1 MPMTMDQLQQLVKGQ
16 NLKYFLHPE
25 NPALMLQAKGING
38 SYQFVIALQQEGT
51 FLQFKTLQYLFCK
64 EDNPNLFE
72 ALKVMG
78 ALNYQIRLA
87 KWGWDPR
94 DGEIDVCAD
103 TWIEDSALTQEQ
115 FGRITF
121 NYLTALDMN
130 YSRLQTTIETGTD
143 PGEFNP
149 LEMAKRVARDSS
161 LPPELQE
168 LLDKTRSPGRR
179 RREPR
184 RRVRT

>member
-1 MPMTMDQLQQLVKGQ
+1 MAMTMDQLQDLVKGQ

-25 NPALMLQAKGING
+25 QPALMLQAKGING
-38 SYQFVIALQQEGT
+38 SYQFIIALQQDGT
-51 FLQFKTLQYLFCK
+51 FLQFKTLQYLYCK
-64 EDNPNLFE
+64 EDNPNLLE

-103 TWIEDSALTQEQ
+103 TWIEDNALTQEQ
-115 FGRITF
+115 FGRIAF
-121 NYLTALDMN
+121 NYLTAIDMN
-130 YSRLQTTIETGTD
+130 YTRLEETIETGTD

-149 LEMAKRVARDSS
+149 LEMMKRIAEEAEKGEDEEEEEEKKEET
-161 LPPELQE
+161 P
-168 LLDKTRSPGRR
+168 DFTRM
-179 RREPR
+179 
-184 RRVRT
+184 

>member
-121 NYLTALDMN
+121 NYLTALDM
-130 YSRLQTTIETGTD
+130 
-143 PGEFNP
+143 
-149 LEMAKRVARDSS
+149 KRDSS

-168 LLDKTRSPGRR
+168 LLDKIGGAAEGEAEDEEEEGFATI
-179 RREPR
+179 
-184 RRVRT
+184 

>member
-1 MPMTMDQLQQLVKGQ
+1 MAMTMDQLQDLVKGQ

-25 NPALMLQAKGING
+25 QPALMLQAKGING
-38 SYQFVIALQQEGT
+38 SYQFIIALQQDGT
-51 FLQFKTLQYLFCK
+51 FLQFKTLQYLYCK
-64 EDNPNLFE
+64 EDNPNLLE

-103 TWIEDSALTQEQ
+103 TWIEDNALTQEQ
-115 FGRITF
+115 FGRIAF
-121 NYLTALDMN
+121 NYLTAIDMN
-130 YSRLQTTIETGTD
+130 YSRLETTIETGTD

-149 LEMAKRVARDSS
+149 LEMMKRIAEEAEKGAEEEEEKEKEEEKEEETPDFT
-161 LPPELQE
+161 
-168 LLDKTRSPGRR
+168 KM
-179 RREPR
+179 
-184 RRVRT
+184 